1 MSQEVY
7 CNVATRNV
15 TYKTSDLNVNY
26 MSETKRLRR
35 LLGDWVRKHRE
46 AKKLSQDGL
55 AGKVDMERQ
64 QIYRIENG
72 ISGTKQETILRIA
85 KVLEADENEALTL
98 LAGIEPQNEA
108 ADSHDIL
115 DKVQIVFQDGNKL
128 TKKQQQEILD
138 AARLIARGVMAERH
152 EDKGE

>member
-1 MSQEVY
+1 
-7 CNVATRNV
+7 
-15 TYKTSDLNVNY
+15 